1 MTSKVKFKR
10 PDCDYF
16 VPPSTKTFYQGDIFE
31 KVVFGFPSPPEAVA
45 LHDGERRFISG
56 PFDVGPAMLMTPTC
70 NMAAQGEEG
79 EPTTYAHP
87 VRTLCPIVSLDHLR
101 ESGMVSDKNEG
112 NFRADKLRPVF
123 YLPPLDSNGEESAAL
138 LYMSIT
144 VHHDVIADHRIAQLG
159 GEAFRHLRVK
169 LMAYHGSY
177 LIDHADLGPAPSF
190 ENREL

>member
-1 MTSKVKFKR
+1 MAKKVKFKK
-10 PDCDYF
+10 PDGEYF

-31 KVVFGFPSPPEAVA
+31 NVVFGFPSPPEAVA

-56 PFDVGPAMLMTPTC
+56 PFDVGPAMLVTPTC
-70 NMAAQGEEG
+70 NMAAQGDEG
-79 EPTTYAHP
+79 PPTTYAHP

-101 ESGMVSDKNEG
+101 ESGMVTDRNED
-112 NFRADKLRPVF
+112 NFRADKLRPLF
-123 YLPPLDSNGEESAAL
+123 FLPPLEANGEVCAAL

-144 VHHDVIADHRIAQLG
+144 VHHDVISENRIAQLS

-177 LIDHADLGPAPSF
+177 VIDHDDLGPVPSF
-190 ENREL
+190 EERKL